1 MAKQVQNDIYSFL
14 KNVSERYMDR
24 PAFFG
29 RQATADGGHTW
40 SALTYRDVLEQSEKL
55 ARKLLALGLQKGDRV
70 LLLAKSRPE
79 YSVGFFAIP
88 LAGGIIVPVDIRL
101 SLPDQKFISEFSEA
115 RFILCM
121 NDETRAIGE
130 KIVQNSAQSLCVLNI
145 NEVMT
150 ENSANTADLTLTS
163 RPSDETFL
171 MAFTSGTTS
180 QPKAVMLNFESVYY
194 QVALA
199 GGLFSSKKDFRLLS
213 ILPLHHMFEI
223 TAGFLLPF
231 NRGGSVY
238 YANSLIPHQIISFFK
253 ENKIRDLLVVPLF
266 LRTLKKG
273 IESEINSSAL
283 KRIWFYSTLRLARFI
298 PSKRLRRL
306 LFYPLHRKFGGELH
320 QIISGASALDLKVGH
335 FFDLIGVSVFEGYGM
350 TETAPVISCSSPG
363 VNKPGS
369 IGKALEGIE
378 VKLHPETQEILVRG
392 PIVMQGYFKNPEA
405 TAACL
410 SSEGWFNTGDV
421 GEIDAEGFI
430 MIKGR
435 NKDLIVLGS
444 GKKVAPEEIEES
456 LREVPNV
463 QEICVLGLKSS
474 HGATKGTEIVTAV
487 VVVNPA
493 DASMQ
498 EQIQKTLHQATMQ
511 LSYYKRPSKFIFLT
525 EPLPKTTT
533 LKVKKNLVKE
543 LLIKQRITV

>member
-1 MAKQVQNDIYSFL
+1 MANPEQKCIYSFL
-14 KNVSERYMDR
+14 KEVSKRYAQR

-29 RQATADGGHTW
+29 RQTTADGNQW
-40 SALTYRDVLEQSEKL
+40 KAMTYAEVLHHSEKI
-55 ARKLLALGLQKGDRV
+55 ARKLLSLGLQSGDRV

-79 YSVGFFAIP
+79 YSAGFFGIP

-101 SLPDQKFISEFSEA
+101 NLTDQKFISEFSEA
-115 RFILCM
+115 KFILCM
-121 NDETRAIGE
+121 SDETRTLGE
-130 KIVQNSAQSLCVLNI
+130 KIVQNSAHELRLLNI
-145 NEVMT
+145 NDIMLEDLA
-150 ENSANTADLTLTS
+150 ETADLNLTS
-163 RPSDETFL
+163 RPSHETFL

-180 QPKAVMLNFESVYY
+180 QPKAVMLNFTSVHF
-194 QVALA
+194 QVVLA
-199 GGLFSSKKDFRLLS
+199 AKLFSTRKDFRLLS

-231 NRGGSVY
+231 SCGGSVY
-238 YANSLIPHQIISFFK
+238 YANSMIPHQIISFFK

-273 IESEINSSAL
+273 IESEMQSSAL
-283 KRIWFYSTLRLARFI
+283 KRIWFYGSLRLAQFI
-298 PSKRLRRL
+298 PSKSLRRL
-306 LFYPLHRKFGGELH
+306 LFYPLHLKFGGELH

-335 FFDLIGVSVFEGYGM
+335 FFDLLGISVFEGYGM

-363 VNKPGS
+363 VKKPGS
-369 IGKALEGIE
+369 IGKALEGLE

-392 PIVMQGYFKNPEA
+392 PVVMQGYYKNPEA

-410 SSEGWFNTGDV
+410 SEDGWFNTGDI
-421 GEIDAEGFI
+421 GEIDSEGFI
-430 MIKGR
+430 SIRGR

-444 GKKVAPEEIEES
+444 GKKVAPEEVEES
-456 LREVPNV
+456 LREIPNV
-463 QEICVLGLKSS
+463 QEICVLGMKS
-474 HGATKGTEIVTAV
+474 HQGPTKGTEIVTAI

-493 DASMQ
+493 DSSLQ
-498 EQIQKTLHQATMQ
+498 EQIQKSLHQAVME

-543 LLIKQRITV
+543 LLIKKRITV

>member
-1 MAKQVQNDIYSFL
+1 MAKPEQTDIYSFL
-14 KNVSERYMDR
+14 KSVSERYASR

-29 RQATADGGHTW
+29 RQGTAENHTW
-40 SALTYRDVLEQSEKL
+40 IPLTYSDVCHHAEKL
-55 ARKLLALGLQKGDRV
+55 AQKLISLGLEKGDRV
-70 LLLAKSRPE
+70 LILAKSRPE

-101 SLPDQKFISEFSEA
+101 SLADQKFISEFSEA
-115 RFILCM
+115 KFVLCM

-130 KIVQNSAQSLCVLNI
+130 KLVQNSAQELRLLNI
-145 NEVMT
+145 NDVMT
-150 ENSANTADLTLTS
+150 EDLAVTADLTSLS

-180 QPKAVMLNFESVYY
+180 QPKAVMLTFKSVHF
-194 QVALA
+194 QVDLA
-199 GGLFSSKKDFRLLS
+199 GELFSTKKDFRLLS

-223 TAGFLLPF
+223 TGGFLLPF
-231 NRGGSVY
+231 SRGGSVY

-273 IESEINSSAL
+273 IESEIRTSAL

-298 PSKRLRRL
+298 PSKSIRRL
-306 LFYPLHRKFGGELH
+306 LFYPLHKKFGGELH
-320 QIISGASALDLKVGH
+320 QIISGASALDLKVGK

-363 VNKPGS
+363 VKKPGS
-369 IGKALEGIE
+369 IGKALDGIE

-405 TAACL
+405 TAACI
-410 SSEGWFNTGDV
+410 SADGWFNTGDV
-421 GEIDAEGFI
+421 GEIDSDGFI
-430 MIKGR
+430 TIKGR

-444 GKKVAPEEIEES
+444 GKKVAPEEVEES
-456 LREVPNV
+456 LREIPNV
-463 QEICVLGLKSS
+463 QEICVLGMKSS
-474 HGATKGTEIVTAV
+474 QGATKGTEIVTAV

-493 DASMQ
+493 DAILQ
-498 EQIQKTLHQATMQ
+498 EQIQKSLHQATMQ

-543 LLIKQRITV
+543 LLLKQRITV